1 MSNLA
6 AHQVKFILPIGIPPA
21 SAKFLA
27 AELIQNGFHHYDFYV
42 PRFNPKMLMF
52 KYTKRIAKGHFL
64 VFFKYLS

>member
-6 AHQVKFILPIGIPPA
+6 AHPVKLILPIGIPPA